1 MAARVTYLG
10 RTVLC
15 PVMELC
21 CIGCLENSRESCQIT
36 MSSVRP
42 SVRGRSEQVALTRV
56 SWWMTSMT
64 HRFRDCDAFKYRL
77 AELDCVTH
85 SRAAESS
92 VADNYV
98 GIPME

>member
-1 MAARVTYLG
+1 
-10 RTVLC
+10 
-15 PVMELC
+15 
-21 CIGCLENSRESCQIT
+21 
-36 MSSVRP
+36 
-42 SVRGRSEQVALTRV
+42 
-56 SWWMTSMT
+56 MTSMT
-64 HRFRDCDAFKYRL
+64 HRFGDCDAFKYRL